1 MIKEIAEFLLIRVG
15 ISYWERDVNY
25 FIGKRPINN
34 KDGDKLEV
42 IDRLCLIL
50 ENTPADLIG
59 DLPDRNDKP
68 IQIWN
73 RNKSFFTARE
83 DAYRFFD
90 VLHGSSQWDLP
101 VIGSGVEY
109 TAMIIDGMGSP
120 APIENPDP
128 KGRVVFSSNYMMRIC
143 EK

>member
-1 MIKEIAEFLLIRVG
+1 MIKEIGEFILDRVN
-15 ISYWERDVNY
+15 ISYWVRDVNY
-25 FIGKRPINN
+25 FIGHLPVKNS
-34 KDGDKLEV
+34 DGDKVEV
-42 IDRLCLIL
+42 IDRVCVIL
-50 ENTPADLIG
+50 ENVPADLVG
-59 DLPDRNDKP
+59 DLPDRQDKP

-83 DAYRFFD
+83 DAYRFFN

-101 VIGSGVEY
+101 VIGSGEEY
-109 TAMIIDGMGSP
+109 TAMIIDGAGSP

-128 KGRVVFSSNYMMRIC
+128 KGRVVFSSNYMWRNC